1 MVSRRPTQR
10 SLAAVRHLP
19 FTIPRGADLDEALL
33 RELWSFR
40 GSILRYKPETSLD
53 DDFAR
58 FSARCRRSDRVLVVR
73 HPDGRPGGML
83 AVVRRRIDGGRTMG
97 FFPEYLIVSPELR
110 ASRLLG
116 VAYVRLLAALLEPY
130 DLLASWFMIGIAYP
144 ASFLATSRL
153 ARVWIDGEPGIPVH
167 AQQRIDA
174 LAEELAGTRRDPVA
188 RRVTMPTIP
197 GPLRE
202 RLLEAPE
209 YQRYV
214 ARNPEWRRGFGVMIY
229 AEGTAASVGA
239 SLLRSLRRRALRGAS
254 SAA

>member
-1 MVSRRPTQR
+1 
-10 SLAAVRHLP
+10 VRHLP
-19 FTIPRGADLDEALL
+19 FAIPRGADLDDALL

-40 GSILRYKPETSLD
+40 GSILRHKPETSLD

-58 FSARCRRSDRVLVVR
+58 FSARCRRSDRVLVAR
-73 HPDGRPGGML
+73 HPDGRLGGML
-83 AVVRRRIDGGRTMG
+83 AVVRRRIEAFGRRTVG

-116 VAYVRLLAALLEPY
+116 VAYLRLLVALLEPY
-130 DLLASWFMIGIAYP
+130 DLLASWFMIGVAYP

-153 ARVWIDGEPGIPVH
+153 TRVWIDGEPGIPAH
-167 AQQRIDA
+167 AQERIDA
-174 LAEELAGTRRDPVA
+174 MADELSGARRDPVA

-209 YQRYV
+209 YQRYL
-214 ARNPEWRRGFGVMIY
+214 ARNPEWQRGFGVMIY

-239 SLLRSLRRRALRGAS
+239 GLLRSLRRRALRAAS

>member
-1 MVSRRPTQR
+1 MRQ
-10 SLAAVRHLP
+10 LP
-19 FTIPRGADLDEALL
+19 FSIPRGTDLDDALL

-40 GSILRYKPETSLD
+40 GSILRHKPETSLD
-53 DDFAR
+53 EDFAR
-58 FSARCRRSDRVLVVR
+58 FSARCRRSDRVLVAR

-83 AVVRRRIDGGRTMG
+83 AVMRRRMEAFGGRTVG

-116 VAYVRLLAALLEPY
+116 VAYLRLLVALLEPY
-130 DLLASWFMIGIAYP
+130 DLLASWFMIGVAYP
-144 ASFLATSRL
+144 ASFLATSRIT
-153 ARVWIDGEPGIPVH
+153 RVWIDGEPGIPTH
-167 AQQRIDA
+167 AQARIDA
-174 LAEELAGTRRDPVA
+174 VADEARRDPVA

-202 RLLEAPE
+202 RLLHTPE
-209 YQRYV
+209 YRRYV
-214 ARNPEWRRGFGVMIY
+214 ARNPEWQRGFGVMIY

-239 SLLRSLRRRALRGAS
+239 GLLRSLRRRAFRAAS

>member
-1 MVSRRPTQR
+1 MSP
-10 SLAAVRHLP
+10 LAFDV
-19 FTIPRGADLDEALL
+19 PRGADLDDALL

-73 HPDGRPGGML
+73 RRDGRVGGMV
-83 AVVRRRIDGGRTMG
+83 AVARSRMAAFGRRAVG

-116 VAYVRLLAALLEPY
+116 AAYVRLLLALLEPH
-130 DLLASWFMIGIAYP
+130 DLVASWFMIGIAYP

-153 ARVWIDGEPGIPVH
+153 ARVWIDGEPGVPAHV
-167 AQQRIDA
+167 QERIDA
-174 LAEELAGTRRDPVA
+174 LAEELAGPRRDPMT

-202 RLLEAPE
+202 RLLRTPE
-209 YQRYV
+209 YARYL
-214 ARNPEWRRGFGVMIY
+214 ARNPEWQRGFGVMIY

-239 SLLRSLRRRALRGAS
+239 GLLRSLRRRVLRTAS
-254 SAA
+254 SAG